1 MEKLI
6 ISAAVTGSTTV
17 PSQTPHLPLT
27 PKQIADEAVR
37 AAEAGAAIAHIH
49 ARDPETGA
57 PTSSLEVFGEIISRI
72 KDKSKIIINT
82 TTGGGVGMSI
92 EERVAVVASFKPEMA
107 SFNMGSMNFGL
118 FPVTRRIKEFKYSWE
133 KGYLE
138 STKDFVF
145 RNTFFDLEYI
155 CQTMKECKTKP
166 ELEMYDIGQ
175 LYNAA
180 YLLQAGLLDTP
191 LHMQYVMGVLGGI
204 GATLKDLMH
213 MKDISDRLYGEDKY
227 TWSVIGVGYPREFH
241 LAAQAIMMGGHVR
254 VGLEDNIFIAKG
266 VLTESNAQLVE
277 KVVRITRELD
287 REIASPDESR
297 KILGLK
303 GISGSSKE

>member
-27 PKQIADEAVR
+27 PEQIADEAAR

-49 ARDPETGA
+49 ARDPKTGA
-57 PTSSLEVFGEIISRI
+57 PTSSLEVFEEIISRI
-72 KDKSKIIINT
+72 KGKSNIIINT

-92 EERVAVVASFKPEMA
+92 EERVAVVTRFKPEMA

-118 FPVTRRIKEFKYSWE
+118 FPVARRIKEFKYPWE

-145 RNTFFDLEYI
+145 RNTFFDLEHI
-155 CQTMKECKTKP
+155 CQTMRENKTKP
-166 ELEMYDIGQ
+166 ELEMYDVGQ

-180 YLLQAGLLDTP
+180 YLLKEGRLDTP

-213 MKDISDRLYGEDKY
+213 MKEISDQLYGKDKY

-254 VGLEDNIFIAKG
+254 VGLEDNIFISKG

-277 KVVRITRELD
+277 KVVRIARELD
-287 REIASPDESR
+287 REIASPDKAR

-303 GISGSSKE
+303 ED